1 MAIYATIFYFVWY
14 EGFTVNGEKLIGY
27 IILAMLLLGTGFYF
41 NNARKSLG
49 DETTSDIDIDNQF
62 ESIRELNVQWV
73 PSFLPKMYNVD
84 ANGKPLFQIEPS
96 KRRPITRK
104 LTFIKLFSEG
114 FVIPA
119 TYDILDM
126 YEERLASFSIWN
138 NGNRFVLTFY
148 DKKGKKLG
156 YFEQWLTKSLLKNR
170 GTLFHENDTIWREL
184 VANNMSG
191 DIDVKDDQEKVTAT
205 YRYGIFPYA
214 LNPAFQAEA
223 LQSHIRF
230 GSHISD
236 KEKIAYTMIFFFWLK
251 K

>member
-1 MAIYATIFYFVWY
+1 MVYYFVWY
-14 EGFTVNGEKLIGY
+14 EGFSLNGEKLIGY
-27 IILAMLLLGTGFYF
+27 VLLAMLLLGTGFYF
-41 NNARKSLG
+41 NHARKTLE
-49 DETTSDIDIDNQF
+49 DETTNEIESAFQF

-84 ANGKPLFQIEPS
+84 SNGTPLFQIVPS
-96 KRRPITRK
+96 RRRPMTRK
-104 LTFIKLFSEG
+104 LTFIKLFLEG

-126 YEERLASFSIWN
+126 TEERLASFSIWN

-148 DKKGKKLG
+148 DVNGKKLG
-156 YFEQWLTKSLLKNR
+156 YFEQWLTRSVLKNR
-170 GTLFHENDTIWREL
+170 GTLFYENDTIWREL

-191 DIDVKDDQEKVTAT
+191 DIDVQDNQEKITAT
-205 YRYGIFPYA
+205 YRYGRFPYA
-214 LNPAFQAEA
+214 LNPAFRAEA
-223 LQSHIRF
+223 LHSHIRF